1 MYWGP
6 RGSQGGSLGNPN
18 IWWTWNSQQRMLRRL
33 NKSRRKIKITQ
44 STRNQRDRF
53 KSTSGN
59 DKHYKVVQVMMIKHW
74 SLDLTMKLPRDP
86 LRRETGVGRDIGK
99 STGLFIFIWL
109 PSGESDSASWLWWYS
124 QVARKSTH
132 VVKEVIWVIQVTM
145 ERGEDESRALEG
157 TAF

>member
-1 MYWGP
+1 
-6 RGSQGGSLGNPN
+6 
-18 IWWTWNSQQRMLRRL
+18 MLRRL

-59 DKHYKVVQVMMIKHW
+59 DKHYKVVQVKMMIKHW

-99 STGLFIFIWL
+99 STGLFIFI
-109 PSGESDSASWLWWYS
+109 
-124 QVARKSTH
+124 
-132 VVKEVIWVIQVTM
+132 
-145 ERGEDESRALEG
+145 
-157 TAF
+157 